1 MRILIT
7 LVIQHKL
14 IEYSEIRKRY
24 RTLKFNTTTT
34 LTNSESLQYVGKI
47 ESFTG
52 PFRPQFIL
60 GDEAVIIDSDGST
73 SLGLITEIT
82 HRFGKEGFYTD
93 FTVDSGGKLGKG
105 RLSDYIS
112 RITKDRTSSSRVYE

>member
-1 MRILIT
+1 MKSGNKT
-7 LVIQHKL
+7 LCKCAEGTSLADVEKYAKQIA
-14 IEYSEIRKRY
+14 
-24 RTLKFNTTTT
+24 
-34 LTNSESLQYVGKI
+34 ESLQYVGKI

-52 PFRPQFIL
+52 PFRPQLIL